1 MKPISKKT
9 LRKPIFSFSLFA
21 ICVIL
26 LSMEYMERKQR
37 QVNLQ
42 PKVLSTEVTTPQ
54 VQESDSTMETEFTLD
69 SVAQLELPAC
79 TDEDIIITHAGF
91 TLSYNNEW
99 HLPEWVAYELTA
111 EETTGTVERS
121 DHFRPD
127 PLSPQPQITTDDYRN
142 SGYDRG
148 HMAPAADMKWS
159 EDAMRESFYM
169 TNICPQNHNLNAG
182 DWKEL
187 EELCRRW
194 ATEYGRIYIVCG
206 PIVGSDAQFI
216 GNNQV
221 TVPHA
226 FFKAILT
233 YNNQTPQAIGFL
245 FANKAGNRPVQTYAM
260 NIDDLEVVIG
270 HDLFH
275 LLPDTV
281 ENNIEQSTQINQ
293 WTW

>member
-37 QVNLQ
+37 QTNPQ
-42 PKVLSTEVTTPQ
+42 PDGTQVETTAPQ
-54 VQESDSTMETEFTLD
+54 VQQTDSTTETESTLNNIT
-69 SVAQLELPAC
+69 QLELPAY
-79 TDEDIIITHAGF
+79 TNEAIIITHTGF
-91 TLSYNNEW
+91 TLAYNNEW

-111 EETTGTVERS
+111 EETTGTVDRS

-127 PLSPQPQITTDDYRN
+127 PQSPLPQITTDDYRN

-159 EDAMRESFYM
+159 TEAMNESFYM

-187 EELCRRW
+187 EELCRQW
-194 ATEYGRIYIVCG
+194 ATEYEKIYIVCG
-206 PIVGSDAQFI
+206 PIVGSDSQHI
-216 GNNQV
+216 GTNQV

-226 FFKAILT
+226 FFKAILA
-233 YNNQTPQAIGFL
+233 YNNQTPQTIGFL
-245 FANKAGNRPVQTYAM
+245 FANKAGNRPLQNYAM
-260 NIDDLEVVIG
+260 NVDDLETVIG
-270 HDLFH
+270 INLFH
-275 LLPDTV
+275 HLPDYI
-281 ENNIEQSTQINQ
+281 EDKIEQTTQINQ

>member
-37 QVNLQ
+37 QVNPQ
-42 PKVLSTEVTTPQ
+42 PEVLSTEVTTPQ

-69 SVAQLELPAC
+69 SVAQLELPAY
-79 TDEDIIITHAGF
+79 TDEDIILRHTGF
-91 TLSYNNEW
+91 TISYNNEW
-99 HLPEWVAYELTA
+99 HLPQWVAYELTA
-111 EETTGTVERS
+111 EETAGSVERS

-127 PLSPQPQITTDDYRN
+127 PLSPLPQVTTDDYRN

-187 EELCRRW
+187 EELTRQW
-194 ATEYGRIYIVCG
+194 ASVYGKVYVVCG
-206 PIVGSDAQFI
+206 PIVGENPQRI
-216 GNNQV
+216 GEHQV
-221 TVPHA
+221 VVPHA
-226 FFKAILT
+226 FYKAILT
-233 YNNQTPQAIGFL
+233 YNENTPQCIGFL
-245 FANKAGNRPVQTYAM
+245 FTNKPGNKPLQTYTM
-260 NIDDLEVVIG
+260 NIDDLELVC
-270 HDLFH
+270 DLDFFAQ
-275 LLPDTV
+275 LPDS
-281 ENNIEQSTQINQ
+281 IESVIERTTHLNE
-293 WTW
+293 WKW